1 MGARPRVGSGQWDS
15 QPSLG
20 GSDQETGM
28 CTTLSLPV
36 KVAPGGPLEGTEGPL
51 TRVTLKNV
59 NARKEAHKLDS
70 GPSTGTEEL
79 SIQRTGETLGA
90 NGRSGFEGAE
100 STTAG
105 EGSVGEGLQSRFLMQ

>member
-1 MGARPRVGSGQWDS
+1 MGAWPWVGSGKCDS

-28 CTTLSLPV
+28 CITLSLLV
-36 KVAPGGPLEGTEGPL
+36 KVAPGGSLEGTEGLL

-59 NARKEAHKLDS
+59 NARQEAHKLDS
-70 GPSTGTEEL
+70 GLSTGTKEL
-79 SIQRTGETLGA
+79 SIQKTGETLGA
-90 NGRSGFEGAE
+90 NRRSGFEGAE

-105 EGSVGEGLQSRFLMQ
+105 EGSVGESLQSRFLMQ